1 MFSKTFP
8 QESVN
13 NLFNPESYIL
23 TQRKIYAYN
32 TQIKNSI
39 VLKKNP
45 ISLYIACMEINK
57 KKTQGEDRKKKKI
70 PRTLASVYCLEL
82 ITWLPSNF
90 FRDIVKTLQTCFF
103 GNFSNA

>member
-1 MFSKTFP
+1 MVFTARGNAVRNVFKKVFSKTFP

-57 KKTQGEDRKKKKI
+57 KKTQGEDRKKK
-70 PRTLASVYCLEL
+70 
-82 ITWLPSNF
+82 
-90 FRDIVKTLQTCFF
+90 
-103 GNFSNA
+103 

>member
-1 MFSKTFP
+1 MLVGFRMLLCNVILTARGMLSEMFSKKCFQKLFP

-57 KKTQGEDRKKKKI
+57 KKTQGEDRKKNK
-70 PRTLASVYCLEL
+70 
-82 ITWLPSNF
+82 F
-90 FRDIVKTLQTCFF
+90 Q
-103 GNFSNA
+103 GH

>member
-1 MFSKTFP
+1 MKCQSGRGVDRSLNTFVYCGLYCKGNDVRNVFKKVFSKTFP

-57 KKTQGEDRKKKKI
+57 KKTQGEDRKKK
-70 PRTLASVYCLEL
+70 
-82 ITWLPSNF
+82 
-90 FRDIVKTLQTCFF
+90 
-103 GNFSNA
+103 